1 MIFTKLAIIA
11 CSPPSNNEKT
21 RNVQDSEGWLCLEL
35 LDDKFG
41 PVKKER
47 LHHVMTSLGALAV
60 NATFGIPSEYQVEH
74 QKYKIMLY

>member
-1 MIFTKLAIIA
+1 M
-11 CSPPSNNEKT
+11 
-21 RNVQDSEGWLCLEL
+21 EL